1 MLLPG
6 TDPVTMLI
14 EMVPLLV
21 LFEVSLIAARMFGG
35 RRVPPSATSPSP
47 SPRPAGRRR
56 PPTAFI

>member
-21 LFEVSLIAARMFGG
+21 LFEVSLILARSSAARP
-35 RRVPPSATSPSP
+35 RAPS
-47 SPRPAGRRR
+47 G
-56 PPTAFI
+56 